1 MLKFHP
7 HTEFPYVL
15 SDVLWLQ
22 EQTKLLITL
31 KYSVQ
36 FCFFFYLRMCLN
48 SLWIQPE

>member
-7 HTEFPYVL
+7 YIEFPYVL

-36 FCFFFYLRMCLN
+36 FFLLKHV
-48 SLWIQPE
+48 LE